1 MDLSS
6 MLDRE
11 DFFGLLSDTVEA
23 YFKEAEQTDA
33 RLVQTKKRANLVIKP
48 KLSALYPPRISKAA
62 QAFFYSEWNTRGS
75 KLKNLAVKAYVFA
88 MLHTGRLFSAY
99 RFRLEPEKLVG
110 RDLVIAPNNRS
121 IRFFDYRSGTVG
133 CMIKAGFTDKFFRNQ
148 LRFRLTHSYP
158 FLLPMKRWGNDWFV
172 EPILRGHP
180 LARVTDEALY
190 RKGMSDAFDAI
201 RTLADDTARRVDA
214 RDYARSLIERI
225 TALSAEA
232 REKKKIKT
240 ADDTLRLLEIYHSM
254 EDNLPA
260 QIPVAMSH
268 GDLQTGNIWVDPNG
282 KTILYDWETAGER
295 SVWYD
300 CAVLA
305 YSLRR
310 PHQWRQFLRS
320 DAEDA
325 FFADRTE
332 RADRTPSAVVKY
344 IVLLEDILFHLED
357 MTELPQDWGGDIYD
371 ARLLDLKDAVTEV
384 GIA

>member
-48 KLSALYPPRISKAA
+48 KLSALYPPGISKAA

-75 KLKNLAVKAYVFA
+75 KLKNLVVKAYVFT

-133 CMIKAGFTDKFFRNQ
+133 CMIKAGFTDKFFQNQ

-158 FLLPMKRWGNDWFV
+158 FLLPMERWGNNWFT

-180 LARVTDEALY
+180 LARVTDESLY

-201 RTLADDTARRVDA
+201 KTLADDTARRVDA

-240 ADDTLRLLEIYHSM
+240 ADDTLRLLEIYHSI
-254 EDNLPA
+254 EDKLPA
-260 QIPVAMSH
+260 QIPVALSH

-295 SVWYD
+295 SIWYD
-300 CAVLA
+300 SAVLA

-310 PHQWRQFLRS
+310 PRQWRQFLRS

-332 RADRTPSAVVKY
+332 RADRAPSAGVKY

-357 MTELPQDWGGDIYD
+357 MTELPRDWGGEIYD
-371 ARLLDLKDAVTEV
+371 KYLTDLKDAVTEV